1 MSSLE
6 QFSELVKQHLHD
18 DVQQLALQRNR
29 FPQLSDADFRF
40 LLQQVEGYQRTCE
53 KLPTLSALP
62 DWWFPVRLSCEQCS
76 SEATARYKAQIISP
90 STLDLQPS
98 TLDLKPSTFAT
109 LIDLTAGYGIDTF
122 HLAECAREAHYVER
136 NAELCR
142 IAEHNFQL
150 YRPHIQVHNT
160 TAESFLSSLP
170 ISDTRY
176 PLPNSEASISP
187 SGRPLPNS
195 KASNSPSGRPL
206 PISEASHTLIYLDP
220 ARRSQSGGKVFRIEN
235 CEPNVIE
242 LLPTL
247 RMHAD
252 RILIK
257 FSPMLDITA
266 ALRVLGTD
274 WDTHIVAVNNEVKE
288 VLFLTGNGVIHAVNI
303 RTREMRTD
311 RFCFRPEDEKQA
323 PLRLA
328 PAIQQYIYEPNAAI
342 IKAGAYRLIAE
353 QYDLQKLDTN
363 THLYTSDT
371 HMAGFPGRIWQ
382 VIDAEIKE
390 PKKQLDKSAR
400 YSILSRNYPLSPEE
414 IRKKYK
420 LRDGDE
426 QYLIAAR
433 HQGKPLLI
441 SAKRMR

>member
-6 QFSELVKQHLHD
+6 PLSALVQQHLHD

-29 FPQLSDADFRF
+29 FPQLSDTDFRF
-40 LLQQVEGYQRTCE
+40 LLQQVEGYQRTCD
-53 KLPTLSALP
+53 KLPILSALP

-90 STLDLQPS
+90 STLDFKPS
-98 TLDLKPSTFAT
+98 TLDLSPSTLDHSPSTLDT

-160 TAESFLSSLP
+160 TAEAFLASHPYP

-176 PLPNSEASISP
+176 PIPDI
-187 SGRPLPNS
+187 RY
-195 KASNSPSGRPL
+195 
-206 PISEASHTLIYLDP
+206 PISDTRYPISDTLIYLDP
-220 ARRSQSGGKVFRIEN
+220 ARRSQSGGKVFRIED
-235 CEPNVIE
+235 CEPNVVE

-247 RMHAD
+247 RMHAE
-252 RILIK
+252 RIMIK

-288 VLFLTGNGVIHAVNI
+288 VLFLTGKGLIHAVNI

-353 QYDLQKLDTN
+353 QYGLAKLDVN

-371 HMAGFPGRIWQ
+371 CISDFPGRIWQ

-390 PKKQLDKSAR
+390 PKKQLDKSVR
-400 YSILSRNYPLSPEE
+400 YSILSRNYPLSPDE

-441 SAKRMR
+441 SARRL

>member
-1 MSSLE
+1 MSLPE

-40 LLQQVEGYQRTCE
+40 LLQQIEGRQRTCE

-76 SEATARYKAQIISP
+76 SEATARYKAQIAGACSR
-90 STLDLQPS
+90 
-98 TLDLKPSTFAT
+98 

-122 HLAECAREAHYVER
+122 HLAALAREAHYVER
-136 NAELCR
+136 NAELCA

-160 TAESFLSSLP
+160 TAEDFLSSLP

-176 PLPNSEASISP
+176 PISDT
-187 SGRPLPNS
+187 RY
-195 KASNSPSGRPL
+195 
-206 PISEASHTLIYLDP
+206 PISDTLIYLDP
-220 ARRSQSGGKVFRIEN
+220 ARRSQSGGKVFRIED

-288 VLFLTGNGVIHAVNI
+288 VLFLTGKGVIHAVNI

-311 RFCFRPEDEKQA
+311 RFSFRPEDEKQA

-342 IKAGAYRLIAE
+342 IKAGAFRLIGE
-353 QYDLQKLDTN
+353 RYGLQKLDTN

-371 HMAGFPGRIWQ
+371 YVSGFPGRVWE
-382 VIDAEIKE
+382 VIEAEVKD
-390 PKKQLDKSAR
+390 PKKQLDTKAK
-400 YSILSRNYPLSPEE
+400 YSILSRNYPLSPDD

-420 LRDGDE
+420 LKDGDDR
-426 QYLIAAR
+426 YLLAAR
-433 HQGKPLLI
+433 HQGKPKLI
-441 SAKRMR
+441 LATRIK

>member
-6 QFSELVKQHLHD
+6 PLSALVQQHLHD

-29 FPQLSDADFRF
+29 FPQLTDADFRF
-40 LLQQVEGYQRTCE
+40 LLQQVEGYQRTCD

-90 STLDLQPS
+90 ST
-98 TLDLKPSTFAT
+98 FAT
-109 LIDLTAGYGIDTF
+109 FIDLTAGYGIDTF

-170 ISDTRY
+170 HHPLAQRPLPNTQY
-176 PLPNSEASISP
+176 PLPNSA
-187 SGRPLPNS
+187 
-195 KASNSPSGRPL
+195 
-206 PISEASHTLIYLDP
+206 ASHTLIYLDP
-220 ARRSQSGGKVFRIEN
+220 ARRSQSGGKVFRIED

-266 ALRVLGTD
+266 ALRVHGTD

-288 VLFLTGNGVIHAVNI
+288 VLFVTGKGVIHAVNI

-353 QYDLQKLDTN
+353 QYELQKLDTN

-400 YSILSRNYPLSPEE
+400 YSILSRNYPLSPDE

-441 SAKRMR
+441 SARRL

>member
-1 MSSLE
+1 MSLPE

-29 FPQLSDADFRF
+29 FPHLSDADFRF
-40 LLQQVEGYQRTCE
+40 LLQQVEGYQRTCD
-53 KLPTLSALP
+53 KLPILSALP

-76 SEATARYKAQIISP
+76 SEATARYKAQIIPPSTLDLKP

-98 TLDLKPSTFAT
+98 TLDT

-122 HLAECAREAHYVER
+122 HLAALAREAHYVER
-136 NAELCR
+136 NADLCQ
-142 IAEHNFQL
+142 IAAHNFAL

-160 TAESFLSSLP
+160 TAEAFLSSLP

-176 PLPNSEASISP
+176 PISD
-187 SGRPLPNS
+187 
-195 KASNSPSGRPL
+195 
-206 PISEASHTLIYLDP
+206 TLIYLDP
-220 ARRSQSGGKVFRIEN
+220 ARRSQSGGKVFRIED

-252 RILIK
+252 RIMIK

-266 ALRVLGTD
+266 ALRMLGTD

-288 VLFLTGNGVIHAVNI
+288 VLFVTGKGVIHAVNI

-323 PLRLA
+323 PLCLA

-342 IKAGAYRLIAE
+342 IKAGAFRLIGE
-353 QYDLQKLDTN
+353 RYGLQKLDVN
-363 THLYTSDT
+363 THLYTSATLLPD
-371 HMAGFPGRIWQ
+371 FPGRIWQ
-382 VIDAEIKE
+382 VVEDIKE

-420 LRDGDE
+420 LRDGDDY
-426 QYLIAAR
+426 YLIAAR

-441 SAKRMR
+441 RAMRLR